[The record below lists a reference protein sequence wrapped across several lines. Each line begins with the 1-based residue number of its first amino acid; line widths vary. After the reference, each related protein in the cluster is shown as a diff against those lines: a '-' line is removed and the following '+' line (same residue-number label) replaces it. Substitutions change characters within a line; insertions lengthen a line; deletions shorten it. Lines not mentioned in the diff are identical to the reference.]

1 MKPVTPLLCCVVIS
15 VTALLIKLFLGRDDV
30 LFLLSED
37 AVFVGLLCLSCAGI
51 FALVCIKWLLPR
63 LSDAIVNFFYGD
75 GYTSSDDVVVR
86 LAAQI
91 RQTHS
96 EKDLILLKRY
106 AEENPHFLRA
116 QTEYASVLKDVFC
129 RPHEAANVYE
139 TAAARLRNKQDK
151 ALFLYRAA
159 CLFDGC
165 SQTENAHRLWR
176 ETAELYPETVY
187 GKEAARRMG
196 K

>member
-1 MKPVTPLLCCVVIS
+1 MRTVTPLLCCVVIS
-15 VTALLIKLFLGRDDV
+15 LTALLMKLFFRRDDM
-30 LFLLSED
+30 LSLLSED
-37 AVFVGLLCLSCAGI
+37 AVFIGLLCLSCAGI
-51 FALVCIKWLLPR
+51 FALVCIKWILPR
-63 LSDAIVNFFYGD
+63 LSDAIANFFYGD
-75 GYTSSDDVVVR
+75 GYTASDDEVVR
-86 LAAQI
+86 LVAQI

-106 AEENPHFLRA
+106 AEENPRFLRA

-139 TAAARLRNKQDK
+139 TVAARLRNKQDK

-165 SQTENAHRLWR
+165 SQTEKAHRLWMK
-176 ETAELYPETVY
+176 TAELYPETVY
-187 GKEAARRMG
+187 GKEAARKMG